1 MSKRKNIIMALA
13 KENKVVCVQEVGDL
27 EKRYSELASFGQD
40 CLKSIQDTVKDD
52 YLVDNLMMDGLQN
65 QNDNDNPSTNE
76 NHFYDIQPIC
86 LVRDI
91 RKEENTKVY
100 TELKPLPLI
109 DGTKDGSQNDTDV
122 NNECHKEKS
131 VDVIDVCQ
139 HNKDDTVDD
148 DSDLD
153 PSYDPQESEE
163 ISYETKKKRRIAKFF
178 QTENEKS
185 VVGTVMENE
194 GLVDKQLK
202 DINQETLPEAQIS
215 DKTDEGYEKNRKK
228 EQEQRKSKL
237 RGI

>member
-1 MSKRKNIIMALA
+1 MNDEPKRALNYVSWNKRRRKRPALKWREEIRGKIPTNEEEWANRKRKKIRS
-13 KENKVVCVQEVGDL
+13 G
-27 EKRYSELASFGQD
+27 
-40 CLKSIQDTVKDD
+40 
-52 YLVDNLMMDGLQN
+52 
-65 QNDNDNPSTNE
+65 
-76 NHFYDIQPIC
+76 
-86 LVRDI
+86 VRDI